1 MISNSSPR
9 SPVSCNISSPHRR
22 RHRVVRVE
30 LFIRWMS
37 EPLRTTPCHVLQG
50 YLHADMVNQHIVF
63 SLVKVEGDIVPC
75 HQGWEERICGRSG
88 LFLEGEVNTD
98 MLQAVKGKEVS
109 VSDDDGAMMFSAD

>member
-1 MISNSSPR
+1 M
-9 SPVSCNISSPHRR
+9 
-22 RHRVVRVE
+22 
-30 LFIRWMS
+30 
-37 EPLRTTPCHVLQG
+37 
-50 YLHADMVNQHIVF
+50 
-63 SLVKVEGDIVPC
+63 EGDIVPC